1 MSVEDEWRITV
12 EGRPAAVPV
21 VKVSAA
27 EFNRD
32 PERHHQRT
40 RFARV
45 VVLGDNGLVHL
56 VLERQGEPLGLG
68 DEGMID
74 PLAWARYVHGKQR

>member
-1 MSVEDEWRITV
+1 MNDGWRITL
-12 EGRPAAVPV
+12 EGRLAAVPV
-21 VKVSAA
+21 VKVSAT
-27 EFNRD
+27 EFDRD
-32 PERHHQRT
+32 PERHIEKT

-45 VVLGDNGLVHL
+45 VVFGDNGLVHL

-74 PLAWARYVHGKQR
+74 PLAWARYVHGRQR